1 VTSVARVTG
10 FHGEAAVTIGAGT
23 LAATFLPDL
32 GLLGVSLQHDGEE
45 LMALP
50 HGVDGYRAGHST
62 GLPLLAPWANRL
74 SRWSYEASGVA
85 VDLRGL
91 PIHTDGDDHPMHGTM
106 GAQPGWEILD
116 LHGGSLRARFDFAAR
131 PDLLASFPFPH
142 EIVVEV
148 DVDGESLAVGT
159 TIRATGDRA
168 VPVCF
173 GWHPYLRL
181 PRAPRPSW
189 RVRLPDRRH
198 LALGDDGLPTGEST
212 EEPAGWL
219 TLGGDSF
226 DDLYALGEDRTLIV
240 EGGGR
245 SVTVELDAG
254 YPWAQLYAPA
264 GKRFCCLE
272 PMTAP
277 TDALVSG
284 EHPSVD
290 VGGSFTARFS
300 ITPRRTG

>member
-1 VTSVARVTG
+1 MTV
-10 FHGEAAVTIGAGT
+10 GAGRLT
-23 LAATFLPDL
+23 ATVLPDV
-32 GLLGVSLQHDGEE
+32 GLLGVSLRHDGEE
-45 LMALP
+45 VLALP
-50 HGVDGYRAGHST
+50 HGVRGYKAGHST
-62 GLPLLAPWANRL
+62 GLPFLAPWANRL

-91 PIHTDGDDHPMHGTM
+91 PVHTDGKGHPMHGTM
-106 GAQPGWEILD
+106 RAEPGWEIVD
-116 LHGGSLRARFDFAAR
+116 LHGGCLRARFAFAAR

-142 EIVVEV
+142 EITV
-148 DVDGESLAVGT
+148 DLEVDGESVAVT
-159 TIRATGDRA
+159 TGIRATGNRA

-198 LALGDDGLPTGEST
+198 LALDADGLPTGEST
-212 EEPAGWL
+212 EEAAEWL

-226 DDLYALGEDRTLIV
+226 DDLHALGDDRTLIL

-277 TDALVSG
+277 TDALVG
-284 EHPSVD
+284 GGHPSVEP
-290 VGGSFTARFS
+290 GGSFSARFS
-300 ITPRRTG
+300 VTPRRTA